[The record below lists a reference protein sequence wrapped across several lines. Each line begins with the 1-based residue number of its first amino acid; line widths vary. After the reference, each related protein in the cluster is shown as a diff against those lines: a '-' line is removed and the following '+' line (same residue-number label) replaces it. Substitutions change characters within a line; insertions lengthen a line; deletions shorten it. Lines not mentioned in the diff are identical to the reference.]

1 MDQVHKETLTTV
13 EDALPNR
20 ADPNNV
26 EIFGMEGIPEDI
38 MFAHRQRIA
47 QAFQEAEQQR
57 MASSGHG
64 GQNNNAPGSK
74 KAKLTESKE
83 DLKARLAAHKAQKQL
98 EREAKA
104 NGTWIEPEAV
114 AKSDGASTPAAAD
127 SPAPIVSVLMLHYLR
142 TYADHKQAMS
152 ENSPHVHA
160 VPPMSYGQ
168 QPGMPFNQFPPQYA
182 GQAMDITRGA
192 QPTPPQGSF
201 YPLPTVGGPPPGMYG
216 NGGPPPNAYA
226 PYAPPPMPVHGSEPG
241 YAMGPPPG
249 AGSPFQPLPGMMP
262 MPPNAGFGAPS
273 PPPGAYGASSPGP
286 VGGFGP
292 PAPFGGV
299 GAHAGPPAG
308 YGAPPQRNFTPR
320 APSQGLTLAPGLP
333 QRPAEVPRI
342 SQFEIKQ
349 MHQGGNFT
357 TSYVSTA
364 PGVKPAVRNEH
375 DNTASLQSPVLGDGS
390 HIMSANGDAQKP
402 SEHDIDELIAQGM
415 ASAAQQDA
423 AKASIPTD
431 TVPQHEPIAP
441 PPAAA
446 PVVAPPKT
454 AKKQKEKDKQRLVYI
469 DNEVSPEEK
478 RSKLTKYAFDP
489 TEMSQAEAQASTGME
504 V

>member
-1 MDQVHKETLTTV
+1 
-13 EDALPNR
+13 
-20 ADPNNV
+20 
-26 EIFGMEGIPEDI
+26 MEGIPEDI

-47 QAFQEAEQQR
+47 IAFQEAEQAR

-83 DLKARLAAHKAQKQL
+83 DLKARLAAHRAAKEA

-104 NGTWIEPEAV
+104 NGTWKEPEAV
-114 AKSDGASTPAAAD
+114 ANSDGASTPAAAD
-127 SPAPIVSVLMLHYLR
+127 SPAPAVGVLMPHYLR
-142 TYADHKQAMS
+142 IYADHKQAMS

-160 VPPMSYGQ
+160 VAPSPYGQ
-168 QPGMPFNQFPPQYA
+168 QPGMTYNQFPPQYA
-182 GQAMDITRGA
+182 GQAMDVTHGA
-192 QPTPPQGSF
+192 QPTPPQGGF
-201 YPLPTVGGPPPGMYG
+201 YSLPTLGGPPPGMYG

-226 PYAPPPMPVHGSEPG
+226 PYAPLPMPVHGSEQG
-241 YAMGPPPG
+241 YGMGPPPG

-273 PPPGAYGASSPGP
+273 PPPGAYGASSPVP
-286 VGGFGP
+286 PGGYGHA
-292 PAPFGGV
+292 APFGV
-299 GAHAGPPAG
+299 APS
-308 YGAPPQRNFTPR
+308 APPGGYAAPPPRTFTPR

-333 QRPAEVPRI
+333 QRPADVPRI

-357 TSYVSTA
+357 SSYVSNA

-375 DNTASLQSPVLGDGS
+375 DNTASLQSPALGDES
-390 HIMSANGDAQKP
+390 HVMSANGSGQQP
-402 SEHDIDELIAQGM
+402 TEHDIDELIAQGM

-423 AKASIPTD
+423 AKASISTD
-431 TVPQHEPIAP
+431 TLAQYEPVASAA
-441 PPAAA
+441 AAA
-446 PVVAPPKT
+446 PVAAPTKT

-478 RSKLTKYAFDP
+478 RSKLSKYAFDP
-489 TEMSQAEAQASTGME
+489 TEMSQADSQAATGME